1 MHSDHNLGFY
11 LESSGRQVQGRQ
23 RTPPSPRSPQPGTL
37 TLSFLKYSE
46 GYLRSFF
53 CVQSKWDAESYCQAN
68 SSNCS
73 LPSYLGIL
81 IDMAF
86 EEPFLAPV
94 FGPSK
99 EGPL

>member
-1 MHSDHNLGFY
+1 MVDLIGKSYCLRL
-11 LESSGRQVQGRQ
+11 LEIDRRHK
-23 RTPPSPRSPQPGTL
+23 
-37 TLSFLKYSE
+37 LKFSE

-53 CVQSKWDAESYCQAN
+53 CVQSKWDAESYGQAN

-86 EEPFLAPV
+86 GEPFLAPV
-94 FGPSK
+94 FGSSK